1 MKVKWDERSEEL
13 IVTTKYSTF
22 RIDAIF
28 DYHNGCFYCK
38 HNPDFMYTWG
48 NQRPEMSKLG
58 FRVTKNNGN
67 LIVTIDCSIKFC
79 RNGDMQISF
88 DT

>member
-13 IVTTKYSTF
+13 IVTTKYGTF
-22 RIDAIF
+22 RISAVF
-28 DYHNGCFYCK
+28 DYHNRCFYCIP
-38 HNPDFMYTWG
+38 NPDFWYTWG
-48 NQRPEMSKLG
+48 NQRTEMSKLG
-58 FRVTKNNGN
+58 FRVIKNNGI

-88 DT
+88 AT

>member
-22 RIDAIF
+22 RIGAVLV
-28 DYHNGCFYCK
+28 DYRCFYCIP
-38 HNPDFMYTWG
+38 NQDFWYTWG
-48 NQRPEMSKLG
+48 NQRKEMSELG
-58 FRVTKNNGN
+58 FKVIKNNGI
-67 LIVTIDCSIKFC
+67 LIITIDCDIKYC

-88 DT
+88 TT